1 MSDRYHLV
9 AINTVIEVYLLGL
22 YHADSRKLADVF
34 HPDARYVNTHDGD
47 YMNHS
52 MQEYFA
58 IIDQRTSPA
67 SMGENRAEK
76 IVSVDI
82 GGSRM
87 AFVKLTMTMF
97 GREYLDFL
105 TLIYDPLGWR
115 IMSKV
120 FTYIPNPEEQ

>member
-1 MSDRYHLV
+1 MSDQHHYAAV
-9 AINTVIEVYLLGL
+9 NSVIEAYLLGL
-22 YHADSRKLADVF
+22 YHADSKILSDVF
-34 HPDARYVNTHDGD
+34 HPDARYVNTHDGE

-52 MQEYFA
+52 MQEYFT

-67 SMGENRAEK
+67 SVGESRAEK
-76 IVSVDI
+76 ILSIDL

-87 AFVKLTMTMF
+87 AFAKLTMTMF

-105 TLIYDPLGWR
+105 TLTYDHLGWR

-120 FTYIPNPEEQ
+120 FTYIPKQQEQ